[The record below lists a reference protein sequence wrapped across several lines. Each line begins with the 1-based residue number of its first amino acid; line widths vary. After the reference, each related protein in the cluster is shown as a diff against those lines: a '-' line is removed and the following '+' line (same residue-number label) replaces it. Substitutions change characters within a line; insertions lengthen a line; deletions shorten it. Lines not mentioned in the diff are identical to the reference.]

1 MTTTPV
7 DLEPL
12 LSGHQ
17 SPQRAFR
24 YSPDRWRAWT
34 GHLDG
39 VGELLDGLP
48 PALDRATTAT
58 VVDDVLPGHVA
69 AAFTVAMIWGHGTS
83 GYGPYRTARV
93 LTGSRRPDGLPLS
106 LAVEDRLR
114 ESATVAREGGPV
126 EGYRYLNNAPGKI
139 AGLGPAFFTKWLYF
153 VTARGSAGAA
163 SAAPVLDALVLR
175 WLAGRGVPLPAGSTE
190 HYARY
195 VELLG
200 SWGKPHGLAPAEVEE
215 RIFRLIRS
223 DGT

>member
-12 LSGHQ
+12 LSGHLP
-17 SPQRAFR
+17 PQRAFR
-24 YSPDRWRAWT
+24 YSPDHWRAWT

-39 VGELLDGLP
+39 VGEVLEGLP

-58 VVDDVLPGHVA
+58 VVNNVLTGQVA
-69 AAFTVAMIWGHGTS
+69 AAFAVAMIWGHGTS
-83 GYGPYRTARV
+83 GYGPYRTAAV
-93 LTGSRRPDGLPLS
+93 LTASRRPAGLPLS
-106 LAVEDRLR
+106 PAVEDRLR
-114 ESATVAREGGPV
+114 ESATVARDRGPV
-126 EGYRYLNNAPGKI
+126 EGYRYLNNSPGKI

-153 VTARGSAGAA
+153 VTVRGSMGTA
-163 SAAPVLDALVLR
+163 SAAPILDALVLG
-175 WLAGRGVPLPAGSTE
+175 WLAARAVPLRAGCTDD
-190 HYARY
+190 YARY

-215 RIFRLIRS
+215 RIFRLIRN

>member
-12 LSGHQ
+12 LSADQ
-17 SPQRAFR
+17 SQQRAFR
-24 YSPDRWRAWT
+24 YSLERWRAWT

-39 VGELLDGLP
+39 VGEVLDGLP
-48 PALDRATTAT
+48 RALDRRTTAM
-58 VVDDVLPGHVA
+58 VVDHALPGNVA

-93 LTGSRRPDGLPLS
+93 LTGSREPAGLPLS
-106 LAVEDRLR
+106 PAVEDRLR
-114 ESATVAREGGPV
+114 ESATVARERGPV
-126 EGYRYLNNAPGKI
+126 EGYRYLNNSPGKI

-153 VTARGSAGAA
+153 VTVRGSVGTA

-175 WLAGRGVPLPAGSTE
+175 WLAARAMPLRAGSTDD
-190 HYARY
+190 YARY
-195 VELLG
+195 VELLS

-215 RIFRLIRS
+215 RIFRLVRN